1 MAGRGKAPRGR
12 VVAPRVSTPRPPRAP
27 MTPSGIAAA
36 GAVDLGA
43 LAAARKAQADRE
55 AAAAQRA
62 RTGGGATVTVVDVT
76 EADFQA
82 EVVERSQ
89 QVPVVLDFWAEWCG
103 PCKQLSPVLERLAV
117 EGDGSWVLAKVDVDA
132 NPRLSQAFGVQSI
145 PTVVAV
151 VDGQVVSGFPGAI
164 PEAQLRE
171 WLSQLLAA
179 VQQMRAEGGTPGDP
193 AAAGDPDAGPV
204 GPPLEPEEV
213 QADEALQRGDL
224 DGAAEAFRALAA
236 RTPANASARTGL
248 ARVELIR
255 RVRSRDA
262 QEVRDAGATAPDDL
276 EAQLAVADLDMAQG
290 HVDDAFGRLLG
301 LVRERR
307 DEDRDAARARL
318 LELLDVLSADDPRLP
333 ATRRA
338 LAAALF

>member
-1 MAGRGKAPRGR
+1 
-12 VVAPRVSTPRPPRAP
+12 

-43 LAAARKAQADRE
+43 LAAARKAQAERE
-55 AAAAQRA
+55 EAAAQRA
-62 RTGGGATVTVVDVT
+62 AGGGPAVATVVDVT

-117 EGDGSWVLAKVDVDA
+117 EGGGSWVLAKVDVDA

-224 DGAAEAFRALAA
+224 EAAAEAFRALGA
-236 RTPANASARTGL
+236 RTPANAAARTGL
-248 ARVELIR
+248 ARVELLR
-255 RVRSRDA
+255 RVREVDPQQVRADGAASDDVDA
-262 QEVRDAGATAPDDL
+262 QLRL
-276 EAQLAVADLDMAQG
+276 ADLDMAQG
-290 HVDDAFGRLLG
+290 HVDDAFGRLLT

-307 DEDRDAARARL
+307 DEGRDAARTRL
-318 LELLDVLSADDPRLP
+318 LELLDVLSPDDERLP